1 MDFDAQRKLM
11 VETQLM
17 SRGIYDPLVIEAMK
31 KVPRELFLPEVMR
44 NTAYSD
50 NALPISHG
58 QTISQPYIVALMT
71 QSLELKGGEKVLE
84 IGTGSGYQAAVLAEI
99 AAEVYTIER
108 IAPLTETARQI
119 LTQLGY
125 TNIQFKVHNGTL
137 GWEDHAPY
145 DAIIVTAGAPRI
157 PDPYVE
163 QLGEGGRL
171 VIPVGDRLGQE
182 LVKITKRDG
191 KPLKQEVGGVRFV
204 SLIGQQGWEE

>member
-191 KPLKQEVGGVRFV
+191 KPLKQELGGVRFV